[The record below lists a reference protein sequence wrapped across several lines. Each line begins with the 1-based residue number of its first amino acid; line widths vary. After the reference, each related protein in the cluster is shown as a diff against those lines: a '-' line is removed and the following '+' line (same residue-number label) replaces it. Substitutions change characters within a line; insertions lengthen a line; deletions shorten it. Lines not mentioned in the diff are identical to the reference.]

1 MENPTQLCGTTIT
14 NSNGHDSNF
23 KTGMSSAILSAW
35 IFWLYHLYRCNAGAE
50 KYGYR
55 TEFHGIGL
63 LNGKRHDP
71 SVGHCTQCC
80 IFARIHSF
88 EENSSSCHQLN
99 TPHRLL
105 WRVEYPYLKEENLSK
120 ESIFQ
125 ELEYFIELLCQ
136 AERENN
142 LNTPN
147 GRDDAAIWCTDW
159 PAEDQE
165 LEKELPLS
173 QYVTKNY
180 TKVPQHFPLSIL
192 WDIPRVKQI
201 CRSIEQMI
209 EILSVMGAASYKI
222 QDKEITVHK
231 AFEVHYEDW
240 RTTAWMYKVERKKE
254 RKKHKNA
261 MCFISRLVRIVYIQI
276 ILVSLFINEWFPD

>member
-1 MENPTQLCGTTIT
+1 M
-14 NSNGHDSNF
+14 
-23 KTGMSSAILSAW
+23 
-35 IFWLYHLYRCNAGAE
+35 
-50 KYGYR
+50 
-55 TEFHGIGL
+55 
-63 LNGKRHDP
+63 
-71 SVGHCTQCC
+71 GHCTQCC

-88 EENSSSCHQLN
+88 EEISSGCHQLN

-231 AFEVHYEDW
+231 AFEVHYED
-240 RTTAWMYKVERKKE
+240 
-254 RKKHKNA
+254 
-261 MCFISRLVRIVYIQI
+261 
-276 ILVSLFINEWFPD
+276 